1 LTIIK
6 LNAIDSTNSYLRQLC
21 DTIPVD
27 DMTIVVADFQNKG
40 RGLMGTAWNSEKGKN
55 LTYSVFKRHVCF
67 LVDRNFYVSI
77 VTSLALIKTLKRF
90 KIRDLSI
97 KWPNDILAGNKKIC
111 GILIENVIKR
121 NQLEISI
128 IGIGLNVNQHNFVN
142 LPNASS
148 MKKLTGSVFN
158 LDKVLRV
165 FQKEIKTYFEIL
177 KHEEYEL
184 LKNEYERHL
193 FQQKKKSQFKMPS
206 GTVMTGIIEGVNE
219 QGELIIHDHDGIK
232 TSYGFK
238 ELELIY

>member
-1 LTIIK
+1 
-6 LNAIDSTNSYLRQLC
+6 
-21 DTIPVD
+21 
-27 DMTIVVADFQNKG
+27 
-40 RGLMGTAWNSEKGKN
+40 
-55 LTYSVFKRHVCF
+55 
-67 LVDRNFYVSI
+67 
-77 VTSLALIKTLKRF
+77 
-90 KIRDLSI
+90 
-97 KWPNDILAGNKKIC
+97 
-111 GILIENVIKR
+111 
-121 NQLEISI
+121 
-128 IGIGLNVNQHNFVN
+128 
-142 LPNASS
+142 

-219 QGELIIHDHDGIK
+219 QGELIIRDHDGIK